1 MSILL
6 EKEGLREYS
15 NLDTYNGLLTRFL
28 ILVLFTAFLANPFTT
43 SSSRQRTVVEV
54 GSNEDT
60 LVGEH
65 HVVGQRT
72 EKSFDQNTKSII
84 VLTKK
89 LNEMVHSFP

>member
-1 MSILL
+1 MKGSVNTRLSQNI
-6 EKEGLREYS
+6 
-15 NLDTYNGLLTRFL
+15 DTYNGLLTRFFY
-28 ILVLFTAFLANPFTT
+28 LVLVTAFLANPFTT

-60 LVGEH
+60 LVGEQ